1 MDLIT
6 ESDIYSPN
14 IDANGKYIDKI
25 PSFHI
30 YKNGLRCPCGSRK
43 DKTYDCASYFN
54 SHIKTKTHQKW
65 LENINANKTNYYIEN
80 IKLLDTINNQKLI
93 IAKMEKDINTKILTI
108 DFLTQQLSTYKN
120 IQLNQV
126 NNLLDFD

>member
-1 MDLIT
+1 MDLVT

-80 IKLLDTINNQKLI
+80 ITLLDTINNQKLI

>member
-108 DFLTQQLSTYKN
+108 DFLTHQLSSYKN